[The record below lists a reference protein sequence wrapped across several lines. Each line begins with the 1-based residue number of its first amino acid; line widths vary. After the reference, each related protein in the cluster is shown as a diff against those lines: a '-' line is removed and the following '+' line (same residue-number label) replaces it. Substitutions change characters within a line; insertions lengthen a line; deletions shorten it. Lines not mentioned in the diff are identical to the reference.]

1 MALARNLRTLIVL
14 GTVASLIATGA
25 IWAYQAVAQGP
36 PECPADWPGQGYEG
50 PLRPE
55 DYGRTQYEDYHTDSD
70 GERWFVIRASDSNG
84 YTVVRAYPAADDAE
98 GGYETDSP
106 DRVCYL
112 IVRKPGQTEDAAEPE
127 QVEFPREQ
135 EEKPTPARPPAPSG
149 TATTPDLNGTAT
161 PTTPAPGTEDET
173 EPMLA
178 EIEVDGQSVSSG
190 DVVRSGLARG
200 RQVQVTLRVSDPDG
214 DLAYLALVDEDGNE
228 LDRVD
233 CADGM
238 EAVCTAT
245 VTVTA
250 PDEYSSTDTF
260 RVIAVD
266 DAGVETEVATISLTT
281 RARPSSSGGSSG
293 STGSRP
299 PVLAIRPPEEFE
311 PFIPNIPAV
320 MHPVVSYRGRHQLSF
335 ALIEGPEGMV
345 VDLSDGTIVWV
356 PQGSDAGMTYEI
368 TISVSDGGLF
378 VETSFQ
384 ITVIQSEEL
393 ATTVEEDP
401 TLGKNALTV
410 TDEMAQL
417 HEMLVTSP
425 PDEFAFE
432 TDRLSEL
439 KEALQTVS
447 RDEVPPIP
455 SWVVPTTEIFVVNGY
470 FDSPVEIRFPVSE
483 LPEGVSPYQF
493 NLYGYGEEVHGGDPA
508 WSSVYQ
514 DIVLE
519 GEADDLVLVLRLAG
533 LQGIYF
539 FGYRTDVSGTAAA
552 PGPALIPGRVLADS
566 GPRIEQTAIEGQ
578 PRRYDV
584 AFVET
589 LWRRLTS
596 GDLGFGTVEPRVMQ
610 QDAYADI
617 KDKVSCARDSRWV
630 LAEAIWGPSPNYVCT
645 YADDAAVKVRINNF
659 APPNEDIDRWYGVT
673 ANSAGRVTALN
684 LGGNELSAKMAI
696 VADELTSLTA
706 LTTLDLSDNQLTGE
720 VPAVFDILAFLTS
733 LDLSNNQL
741 TGPIP
746 QGLGTLTG
754 LTTLDLSGNALD
766 GEIPHDMGFLSNLTK
781 LRLGGGNTLEGCIPD
796 GLSSVADND
805 LSELNLE
812 YCGDRHA
819 LEVLYNATGGESW
832 TDRTNWLSATEEITN
847 WHGIT
852 VGEDG
857 RVTTLDLQ
865 NNNLSGELP
874 VELANLIGLTELKLA
889 GDSITGNSITGCIP
903 DGLRSIADHDLADL
917 GRPYCRDQKALG
929 DVYLSTDG
937 PNWTNKTNWLI
948 GSTDISNWHGVTVGD
963 DGRVTGLD
971 LRSNNLLGSLQRST
985 ARLGSLS
992 SLNLRDNAIMGCL
1005 PAGLNAVP
1013 DHDLDELNRP
1023 YCKDKYA
1030 LVTIWVHS
1038 DGANWTDTSNWPR
1051 GVYWGYQVDMD
1062 RFVTLEDVASWVI
1075 AGQQRAYAMGLGYY
1089 EDITVSVESLDKAK
1103 GMVKEDSSDVIRLN
1117 NNLVTAEGVQGVL
1130 FHEYFHTVQNHS
1142 DTKAQSDYE
1151 LAVKHSARE
1160 AIGINVFGHS
1170 KRRAWLFEG
1179 TAEAFVEI
1187 VSDEANT
1194 YKQAAFPRIME
1205 AGVNSVE
1212 GSGTADAYH
1221 RVLFFKMLDK
1231 YCDGYTTDLNQLL
1244 SRAKGFN
1251 LDSTWVTQLK
1261 GWLSNAG
1268 DCDFGDHLG
1277 EERSSSLEAA
1287 LALYN
1292 YATLLRRDVNL
1303 LDDDAD
1309 EPTVGFSDP
1318 RRLNNGASVDI
1329 PAAGAY
1335 SYLVTPPSGQPSGT
1349 VFQVVVESDR
1359 EIIVSVASRDA
1370 SFTGANTIG
1379 DDADPHL
1386 WFSTGDG
1393 VVESVYNYAGG
1404 ASPEML
1410 VTLVNPS
1417 IDGSASVDIST
1428 RTRPATAEFLPYP
1441 VITSHASDQQV
1452 SERVVTVSGDIPS
1465 EALDGVTKVVI
1476 NANGLKTETA
1486 MAANGAFSDQVIVFL
1501 GDNRITA
1508 QAFNGNTPVTEAR
1521 VITLQG
1527 VESTSTGRNVL
1538 VPSRVAVVLRWDT
1551 DGTDVDI
1558 YTTDKDGN
1566 TIYFSD
1572 KIKDPGFLDVDDVNG
1587 FGPEVV
1593 SYRAPAHDVYV
1604 NGSFDVDVHYFRG
1617 IPATNYT
1624 LDVIL
1629 NETEG
1634 MDRRLHR
1641 YASRTALPAGNSSE
1655 AGAAGSGA
1663 SRFNDILKV
1672 LCSSEGKCRVGSVDT
1687 SKLTLAGEAGR

>member
-14 GTVASLIATGA
+14 GTVASLIVTGT
-25 IWAYQAVAQGP
+25 IWAHQAVAQAA

-55 DYGRTQYEDYHTDSD
+55 DHGRTQYEDYHTDTD
-70 GERWFVIRASDSNG
+70 GKHWFVIRASDSNG

-149 TATTPDLNGTAT
+149 TAT
-161 PTTPAPGTEDET
+161 PTTPVPGAEDET

-190 DVVRSGLARG
+190 DAVRNELERG
-200 RQVQVTLRVSDPDG
+200 QQVQFTLRVSDPDG

-238 EAVCTAT
+238 EAECTAT
-245 VTVTA
+245 FTVTA
-250 PDEYSSTDTF
+250 PDEYSSTDAF
-260 RVIAVD
+260 RAIAVD
-266 DAGVETEVATISLTT
+266 DAGVETEVSTISLTT
-281 RARPSSSGGSSG
+281 RSRPRPSGGSTVSI
-293 STGSRP
+293 P
-299 PVLAIRPPEEFE
+299 PVLAIRPPEQFE

-356 PQGSDAGMTYEI
+356 PQDSDAGMTYDI
-368 TISVSDGGLF
+368 TISVSDGALF
-378 VETSFQ
+378 VEASFQ
-384 ITVIQSEEL
+384 IPVIQSEEL

-425 PDEFAFE
+425 PDESAFE

-645 YADDAAVKVRINNF
+645 YADDADVKVRINNF

-673 ANSAGRVTALN
+673 ANSAGRVTELN
-684 LGGNELSAKMAI
+684 LGGNELSAEMAI

-733 LDLSNNQL
+733 LDLSDNEL

-766 GEIPHDMGFLSNLTK
+766 GEIPHDLGFLSNLTK
-781 LRLGGGNTLEGCIPD
+781 LRLGGGNNLEGCIPD
-796 GLSSVADND
+796 GLRSVADND
-805 LSELNLE
+805 LAGLNLG

-819 LEVLYNATGGESW
+819 LEALYNATGGPSW
-832 TDRTNWLSATEEITN
+832 TYSTNWLSATEEITN

-857 RVTTLDLQ
+857 RVTTLDLKK
-865 NNNLSGELP
+865 NNLSGELP
-874 VELANLIGLTELKLA
+874 DELANLIGLTELKLA
-889 GDSITGNSITGCIP
+889 DNSITGCIP

-917 GRPYCRDQKALG
+917 GRPYCRDQKALV

-937 PNWTNKTNWLI
+937 PNWTNNTNWRS

-971 LRSNNLLGSLQRST
+971 LRNNNLLGSLQRST

-1117 NNLVTAEGVQGVL
+1117 NSLVTAEEVQGVL

-1194 YKQAAFPRIME
+1194 YKKAAFPRILE

-1231 YCDGYTTDLNQLL
+1231 YCDGYGTDLNQLL

-1251 LDSTWVTQLK
+1251 LDSTWGDQLK
-1261 GWLSNAG
+1261 GWISNAG

-1277 EERSSSLEAA
+1277 EDRSSSLGAA

-1292 YATLLRRDVNL
+1292 YATLLRQDVNL
-1303 LDDDAD
+1303 LDDDED
-1309 EPTVGFSDP
+1309 EPTVTFVAP
-1318 RRLNNGASVDI
+1318 RRLNNEASVDI

-1349 VFQVVVESDR
+1349 VFQIVVESDR

-1379 DDADPHL
+1379 DDDADPHL
-1386 WFSTGDG
+1386 WFSTGDD
-1393 VVESVYNYAGG
+1393 VVQSVFNHAGG

-1417 IDGSASVDIST
+1417 IDRSVSVDIST

-1441 VITSHASDQQV
+1441 VITSHASGQQV

-1465 EALDGVTKVVI
+1465 EARDGVTKVVI

-1486 MAANGAFSDQVIVFL
+1486 MGASGAFSEQVVVFL
-1501 GDNRITA
+1501 GDNQITA

-1527 VESTSTGRNVL
+1527 DESTSTDRNVL
-1538 VPSRVAVVLRWDT
+1538 VPSRVAFVLRWDT
-1551 DGTDVDI
+1551 DLTDVDI
-1558 YTTDKDGN
+1558 YTTDKDSN

-1572 KIKDPGFLDVDDVNG
+1572 KIKDPGFLDVDDRNG

-1604 NGSFDVDVHYFRG
+1604 NGSFDVDVHYYRG

>member
-1 MALARNLRTLIVL
+1 MGLPGLPD
-14 GTVASLIATGA
+14 GT
-25 IWAYQAVAQGP
+25 
-36 PECPADWPGQGYEG
+36 D
-50 PLRPE
+50 
-55 DYGRTQYEDYHTDSD
+55 TD
-70 GERWFVIRASDSNG
+70 GKRWFVIRASDSNG

-127 QVEFPREQ
+127 QVVFPREQ
-135 EEKPTPARPPAPSG
+135 EEEKPTPARPPAPSG
-149 TATTPDLNGTAT
+149 TATTPDPNGTAT
-161 PTTPAPGTEDET
+161 PTIPAPGAEDET
-173 EPMLA
+173 EPTLA

-311 PFIPNIPAV
+311 PFIPDIPAV

-356 PQGSDAGMTYEI
+356 PQDSDVGMIYEI

-417 HEMLVTSP
+417 YEMLVTSP
-425 PDEFAFE
+425 PDESTFE

-447 RDEVPPIP
+447 RDEAPPIP

-483 LPEGVSPYQF
+483 LPEGVSPYRF
-493 NLYGYGEEVHGGDPA
+493 NLYGYGEGINGGDPR
-508 WSSVYQ
+508 WSTVYQ
-514 DIVLE
+514 DIVLD
-519 GEADDLVLVLRLAG
+519 GDADDLVLVLRLEG
-533 LQGIYF
+533 LQGMYF
-539 FGYRTDVSGTAAA
+539 FGYRTDVSGTSAA
-552 PGPALIPGRVLADS
+552 PGPTRLPGRLLADG
-566 GPRIEQTAIEGQ
+566 GPRIKKTAIGGP
-578 PRRYDV
+578 PRQYDV

-596 GDLGFGTVEPRVMQ
+596 GDLGFGTVEPRAMQ
-610 QDAYADI
+610 QDAYTTI
-617 KDKVSCARDSRWV
+617 RGKVSCAGDSRWALV
-630 LAEAIWGPSPNYVCT
+630 EAIWGPSPNYVCT
-645 YADDAAVKVRINNF
+645 YADDADVKVRINNF

-673 ANSAGRVTALN
+673 ANSAGRVTELN
-684 LGGNELSAKMAI
+684 LGGNELSAEI
-696 VADELTSLTA
+696 VTVADWIANLTA
-706 LTTLDLSDNQLTGE
+706 LTALDLSDNQLTGK
-720 VPAVFDILAFLTS
+720 VPALFDILTSLTT

-781 LRLGGGNTLEGCIPD
+781 LRLGGGNTLKGCIPD

-819 LEVLYNATGGESW
+819 LEALYNATGGVSW

-852 VGEDG
+852 VGGDG

-874 VELANLIGLTELKLA
+874 DELANLIGLTELKLA
-889 GDSITGNSITGCIP
+889 GNSITGNSITGCIP

-917 GRPYCRDQKALG
+917 GRPYCREQEALEQVYFSTEGG
-929 DVYLSTDG
+929 D
-937 PNWTNKTNWLI
+937 WTNNTNWLSP
-948 GSTDISNWHGVTVGD
+948 STDISTWHGVTVGN
-963 DGRVTGLD
+963 DGRVTGLN
-971 LRSNNLLGSLQRST
+971 LRNNNLSGLIPKFST
-985 ARLGSLS
+985 RMDSLS
-992 SLNLRDNAIMGCL
+992 SLRLRDNDIEGCL
-1005 PAGLNAVP
+1005 PASLSTIPTNDLGDLN
-1013 DHDLDELNRP
+1013 LG
-1023 YCKDKYA
+1023 YCKDKHA
-1030 LVTIWVHS
+1030 LINIWVYA
-1038 DGANWTDTSNWPR
+1038 DGANWTNTSNWPR
-1051 GVYWGYQVDMD
+1051 GVAWQYAGDGD
-1062 RFVTLEDVASWVI
+1062 RYATLDDVAAWVI
-1075 AGQQRAYAMGLGYY
+1075 AAQQRAAGMGLGYY
-1089 EDITVSVESLDKAK
+1089 EDITVSVEQLKSETA
-1103 GMVKEDSSDVIRLN
+1103 GAVKQNSPDVIRIN
-1117 NNLVTAEGVQGVL
+1117 PSAGSAETAQRVL
-1130 FHEYFHTVQNHS
+1130 FHEYFHTVQFHS
-1142 DTKAQSDYE
+1142 STKAGFDYE
-1151 LAVKHSARE
+1151 LAIKLSNLEKVAAK
-1160 AIGINVFGHS
+1160 FGYA
-1170 KRRAWLFEG
+1170 KRRSWLIEG

-1187 VSDEANT
+1187 VSDETNE
-1194 YKQAAFPRIME
+1194 YKRAGFPRVME

-1212 GSGTADAYH
+1212 GDGIADPYY
-1221 RVLFFKMLDK
+1221 RVFFFKMLDK
-1231 YCDGYTTDLNQLL
+1231 YCGGYDMKLNEVL
-1244 SRAKGFN
+1244 SRARAIG
-1251 LDSTWVTQLK
+1251 LDETWVTQLK

-1268 DCDFGDHLG
+1268 DCNFGDHLG

-1359 EIIVSVASRDA
+1359 EIIVSVASRDP
-1370 SFTGANTIG
+1370 SFTDANTIG

-1386 WFSTGDG
+1386 WFSTGDD
-1393 VVESVYNYAGG
+1393 VVRSVFNHAGG

-1417 IDGSASVDIST
+1417 IDRSVSVDIST
-1428 RTRPATAEFLPYP
+1428 RTRQATAEFLPYP
-1441 VITSHASDQQV
+1441 VITSHASGQPV
-1452 SERVVTVSGDIPS
+1452 SERVVNVSGDIPS
-1465 EALDGVTKVVI
+1465 DAREGVTKVVI

-1486 MAANGAFSDQVIVFL
+1486 MGADGAFSEQVVVFL

-1521 VITLQG
+1521 VITLLG
-1527 VESTSTGRNVL
+1527 VESPSTGRNVL
-1538 VPSRVAVVLRWDT
+1538 VPSRVAFVLRWDT
-1551 DGTDVDI
+1551 DLTDVDI
-1558 YTTDKDGN
+1558 YTTDKDSN

-1572 KIKDPGFLDVDDVNG
+1572 KVKDPGFLDVDDLSG

-1604 NGSFDVDVHYFRG
+1604 NGSFDVDVHYYSG

>member
-14 GTVASLIATGA
+14 GTVASLIVTGT
-25 IWAYQAVAQGP
+25 IWAHQAVAQAA

-50 PLRPE
+50 SLRPE
-55 DYGRTQYEDYHTDSD
+55 DHGRTQYEDYHTDTD
-70 GERWFVIRASDSNG
+70 GKHWFVIRASDSNG

-149 TATTPDLNGTAT
+149 TAT
-161 PTTPAPGTEDET
+161 PTTPVPGAEDET

-190 DVVRSGLARG
+190 DAVRNELERG
-200 RQVQVTLRVSDPDG
+200 QQVQFTLRVSDPDG

-238 EAVCTAT
+238 EAECTAT
-245 VTVTA
+245 FTVTA
-250 PDEYSSTDTF
+250 PDEYSSTDAF
-260 RVIAVD
+260 RAIAVD
-266 DAGVETEVATISLTT
+266 DAGVETEVSTISLTT
-281 RARPSSSGGSSG
+281 RSRPRPSGGSTVSI
-293 STGSRP
+293 P
-299 PVLAIRPPEEFE
+299 PVLAIRPPEQFE

-356 PQGSDAGMTYEI
+356 PQDSDAGMTYDI
-368 TISVSDGGLF
+368 TISVSDGALF
-378 VETSFQ
+378 VEASFQ
-384 ITVIQSEEL
+384 ITVIQSEGL
-393 ATTVEEDP
+393 ATTVREDP
-401 TLGKNALTV
+401 TLDKNALTV

-417 HEMLVTSP
+417 YEMLVTSP
-425 PDEFAFE
+425 PDESDFE
-432 TDRLSEL
+432 TERLLEL
-439 KEALQTVS
+439 QEALQTVP
-447 RDEVPPIP
+447 RDEAPPIP
-455 SWVVPTTEIFVVNGY
+455 SWVVPTTEIFVVNGA
-470 FDSPVEIRFPVSE
+470 FASPVEIRFPVSE

-493 NLYGYGEEVHGGDPA
+493 NLYGYGEEIHGGDPA
-508 WSSVYQ
+508 WSTVYQ

-519 GEADDLVLVLRLAG
+519 GDADDLVLVLRLAG

-552 PGPALIPGRVLADS
+552 PGPTRMPGRLLADR
-566 GPRIEQTAIEGQ
+566 GPRIEQTAIEGP

-645 YADDAAVKVRINNF
+645 YADNADVKVRINNF

-673 ANSAGRVTALN
+673 ANSAGRVTELN
-684 LGGNELSAKMAI
+684 LGGNELSAEMAI

-733 LDLSNNQL
+733 LDLSDNEL

-754 LTTLDLSGNALD
+754 LTTLDLSGNALY
-766 GEIPHDMGFLSNLTK
+766 GEIPHDLGFLSNLTK
-781 LRLGGGNTLEGCIPD
+781 LRLGGGNNLEGCIPD
-796 GLSSVADND
+796 GLRSVADND
-805 LSELNLE
+805 LAGLNLE

-819 LEVLYNATGGESW
+819 LEALYNATGGPSW
-832 TDRTNWLSATEEITN
+832 TDSTNWLSATEEIAN

-852 VGEDG
+852 VREDG
-857 RVTTLDLQ
+857 RVTTLDLK

-874 VELANLIGLTELKLA
+874 DELANLIGLTELKLA
-889 GDSITGNSITGCIP
+889 DNSITGCIP

-917 GRPYCRDQKALG
+917 GRPYCRDQKALV

-937 PNWTNKTNWLI
+937 PNWTNNTNWLS

-971 LRSNNLLGSLQRST
+971 LRSNNLLGSFQRST

-992 SLNLRDNAIMGCL
+992 SLNLGDNAIMGCL
-1005 PAGLNAVP
+1005 PAGLSAVP
-1013 DHDLDELNRP
+1013 NHDLDELNRP

-1051 GVYWGYQVDMD
+1051 GVYWGYQRDMD

-1075 AGQQRAYAMGLGYY
+1075 AGQQRAAEMGLGYY
-1089 EDITVSVESLDKAK
+1089 KDITVSVESLDEAK

-1231 YCDGYTTDLNQLL
+1231 YCDGYGTDLNQLL

-1251 LDSTWVTQLK
+1251 LDSTWGDQLK
-1261 GWLSNAG
+1261 GWISNAG

-1277 EERSSSLEAA
+1277 EDRSSSLGAA

-1292 YATLLRRDVNL
+1292 YATLLHQDVNL
-1303 LDDDAD
+1303 LDDDED
-1309 EPTVGFSDP
+1309 EPTVAFVAP
-1318 RRLNNGASVDI
+1318 RRLNNEASVDI

-1349 VFQVVVESDR
+1349 VFQIVVESDR

-1386 WFSTGDG
+1386 WFSTGDD
-1393 VVESVYNYAGG
+1393 VVQSVFNHAGG

-1417 IDGSASVDIST
+1417 IDRSVSVDIST

-1441 VITSHASDQQV
+1441 VITSHASGQQV

-1465 EALDGVTKVVI
+1465 EARDGVTKVVI

-1486 MAANGAFSDQVIVFL
+1486 MGASGAFSEQVVVFL
-1501 GDNRITA
+1501 GDNQITA

-1527 VESTSTGRNVL
+1527 DESTSTDRNVL
-1538 VPSRVAVVLRWDT
+1538 VPSRVAFVLRWDT
-1551 DGTDVDI
+1551 DLTDVDI
-1558 YTTDKDGN
+1558 YTTDKDSN

-1572 KIKDPGFLDVDDVNG
+1572 KIKDPGFLDVDDTSG

-1593 SYRAPAHDVYV
+1593 SYRAPAHDVYL
-1604 NGSFDVDVHYFRG
+1604 NGSFDVDVHYFSG
-1617 IPATNYT
+1617 LPATNYT

-1634 MDRRLHR
+1634 TDRRLHR
-1641 YASRTALPAGNSSE
+1641 YASRTALPTGNPAE
-1655 AGAAGSGA
+1655 ARAAGSGP